1 LLKKNLA
8 FDSKLE
14 EWQAFACSL
23 GGKIHE
29 NHVYFNWNHAGAAA
43 ENWQILSPVRQKPWG
58 VETLNRAIHERYK
71 SNQLKSARI
80 HGWGRKIPKP
90 MGDQQIVYGDKVI
103 NNRNCSVWANKIW
116 PRPIANG
123 NLANGEIGMVVGQ
136 LKTGKVTW
144 MPKNLEIEF
153 ATQAGKKF
161 TFWPSDFDD
170 EGEASLELAYALTIH
185 KAQGSEFNTV
195 FLILP
200 KSPLMVTRELLY
212 TALTRQ
218 KAKVVVLHQ
227 GEALELQKLSSEKF
241 STTARRL
248 TNLFRPPK
256 PVDVQGTFL
265 EERLI
270 HRTAR
275 GEAVRSKSEVIIA
288 DHLFHKKVLYRY
300 EQALT
305 LSGVT
310 KYPDFTVTDDD
321 AGRTYFWEHCGM
333 LHEPSYQRRWKQ
345 KKDWYREN
353 GILPQEE
360 GGGPNG
366 ILIVTEDSANGGISS
381 SEILRVVD
389 RITGETDT

>member
-1 LLKKNLA
+1 
-8 FDSKLE
+8 
-14 EWQAFACSL
+14 
-23 GGKIHE
+23 
-29 NHVYFNWNHAGAAA
+29 
-43 ENWQILSPVRQKPWG
+43 
-58 VETLNRAIHERYK
+58 
-71 SNQLKSARI
+71 
-80 HGWGRKIPKP
+80 
-90 MGDQQIVYGDKVI
+90 
-103 NNRNCSVWANKIW
+103 
-116 PRPIANG
+116 
-123 NLANGEIGMVVGQ
+123 
-136 LKTGKVTW
+136 
-144 MPKNLEIEF
+144 
-153 ATQAGKKF
+153 
-161 TFWPSDFDD
+161 
-170 EGEASLELAYALTIH
+170 LELAYALTIH